1 MVRLVARCAAAALLV
16 VALASP
22 LHAAEPAGPIASPL
36 GVWDHVV
43 SWVGELW
50 SAIEAV
56 SSTTEPPSSESDRG
70 WGVDPNG

>member
-1 MVRLVARCAAAALLV
+1 MVRPVARCAAAALLV

-22 LHAAEPAGPIASPL
+22 LHAAESSGPIASPL
-36 GVWDHVV
+36 SAWDHVV
-43 SWVGELW
+43 SWFGELW

-56 SSTTEPPSSESDRG
+56 SPAEPPPSESDRG